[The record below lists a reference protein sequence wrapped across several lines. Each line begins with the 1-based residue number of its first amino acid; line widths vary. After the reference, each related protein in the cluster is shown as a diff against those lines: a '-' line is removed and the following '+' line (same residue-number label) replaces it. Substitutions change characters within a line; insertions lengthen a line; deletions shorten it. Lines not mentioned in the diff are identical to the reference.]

1 MADGSTTV
9 HEPLSRNPLH
19 GLQWGWRRRLPMM
32 LQTEAAECG
41 LACLAMIARYHG
53 HEVDL
58 PGLRRRFSMSLKG
71 ANLTRVMSMATELG
85 FTARPLRLELD
96 ELGQLKTPCILHW
109 DLNHFVV
116 LKRATLRHI
125 VIHDPARGELKV
137 SLKEA
142 TSHFT
147 GVALEL
153 TPSADFKPVE
163 ARQKISVRALIGSV
177 RGLVPVLTQIL
188 LLALA
193 LEVFSLVGPF
203 YMQWVLDDALVS
215 ADHSLLALLGLGF
228 LGIIVFK
235 TLTSA
240 VQSWMITCFA
250 TSLSLQWVNNL
261 FGHMLKLP
269 FDWYEKRR
277 IGDITSRFHSIGV
290 IQSTLTTDF
299 LGALLDSL
307 MSVVTLVVICLY
319 SLPLTALTVGL
330 FLAYLIL
337 RLASFGP
344 LYRLNEEQ
352 IVCAAKQSTKML
364 ETIRGALPIKLG
376 NKQTVR
382 ATRYANAMVETTNRA
397 LATKRLSILFSS
409 INSLLS
415 GAGHVALIWLA
426 ALQVLKGE
434 FTVGMLVAYAAYASQ
449 FMGRASGLV
458 DYAMQLRMLKLHAER
473 VSDIALSTP
482 EKAAASTVARS
493 ALRGGAL
500 ELRHVSFRYA
510 MGEPWVLKDCSLCIE
525 QGELVAIVGPSG
537 GGKTTL
543 AKIIL
548 GLLKPEEGEVLY
560 DGHPIERIG
569 LDRYRSMIGAVM
581 QDDQL
586 FAGSIAENIS
596 FFDPH
601 ADPSDV
607 EAAARFAAIHADIEA
622 MPMGYESLVGDM
634 GSSLSGGQK
643 QRVILAR
650 ALYRKP
656 RLLVLDEA
664 TSHLDAER
672 EQQVNVAIRRL
683 KTTRIVIAHRAET
696 IACVDRILTITHGAV
711 QSITPHLHTVEVAK

>member
-1 MADGSTTV
+1 MADGSTPMP
-9 HEPLSRNPLH
+9 EQPSLNPLH

-41 LACLAMIARYHG
+41 LACLAMVARYHG
-53 HEVDL
+53 HDVDL
-58 PGLRRRFSMSLKG
+58 PGLRRRFSTSLKG
-71 ANLTRVMSMATELG
+71 VNLARVMNMATDLG
-85 FTARPLRLELD
+85 FTTRPLRLELD
-96 ELGQLKTPCILHW
+96 ELSQLKAPCVLHW

-116 LKRATLRHI
+116 LKQAGARHI
-125 VIHDPARGELKV
+125 VIHDPARGERKIT
-137 SLKEA
+137 LKEA
-142 TSHFT
+142 SDHFT

-163 ARQKISVRALIGSV
+163 ARQKISLRKLTGSV
-177 RGLVPVLTQIL
+177 RGLVPAMVQIL
-188 LLALA
+188 VLALA

-215 ADHSLLALLGLGF
+215 ADHSLLTLLGLGF
-228 LGIIVFK
+228 LGIIVFQ

-240 VQSWMITCFA
+240 VQSWMITSFA

-269 FDWYEKRR
+269 FDWYGKRH

-307 MSVVTLVVICLY
+307 MSLVTLMVICLY
-319 SLPLTALTVGL
+319 SLPLTVLIVGL

-352 IVCAAKQSTKML
+352 IVCAAKQSTEML
-364 ETIRGALPIKLG
+364 ETIRGALPIKLC
-376 NKQTVR
+376 NKQAVR

-397 LATKRLSILFSS
+397 LAAKRLGILFSS

-415 GAGHVALIWLA
+415 GSGHVALIWLA

-434 FTVGMLVAYAAYASQ
+434 FTVGMLVAYVAYASQ

-458 DYAMQLRMLKLHAER
+458 DYAMQIRMLNLHAER

-482 EKAAASTVARS
+482 EKTGVSTTANS
-493 ALRGGAL
+493 ALREGTL

-510 MGEPWVLKDCSLCIE
+510 KGEPWVLKDCSLCIK
-525 QGELVAIVGPSG
+525 QGELVAIVSPSG

-543 AKIIL
+543 AKIML

-560 DGHPIERIG
+560 GGHSIERIG
-569 LDRYRSMIGAVM
+569 LGRYRSMIGAVM

-601 ADPSDV
+601 ADPLHV
-607 EAAARFAAIHADIEA
+607 EAAARLAAIHTDIEA

-650 ALYRKP
+650 ALYRRPK
-656 RLLVLDEA
+656 LLVLDEA

-672 EQQVNVAIRRL
+672 EQQVNIAIGRL
-683 KTTRIVIAHRAET
+683 KTTRIVIAHRPETVACAERT
-696 IACVDRILTITHGAV
+696 LAV
-711 QSITPHLHTVEVAK
+711 KCGMVQTM